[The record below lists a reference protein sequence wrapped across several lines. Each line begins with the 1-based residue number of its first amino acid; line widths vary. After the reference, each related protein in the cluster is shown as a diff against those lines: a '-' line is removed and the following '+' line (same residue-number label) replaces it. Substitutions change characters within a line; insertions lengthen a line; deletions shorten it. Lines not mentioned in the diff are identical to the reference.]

1 VTIRQEMTVGR
12 RARLPLLVGLG
23 CVLALIAADM
33 VFVFV
38 RGRDGKAAHGTL
50 TTVAVG
56 SNPSAIAVDP
66 ESGHV
71 FVAGADAGTVRM
83 LDGGAGTML
92 RAVAVGQDPSA
103 LAVDPATRR
112 VFVCNIDMVS
122 VLDARSGA
130 LAATIPVGANPFGIV
145 VDVPDGRVF
154 TVNPIDGT
162 VDMLDATTGTV
173 LRRTRV
179 GLRPVSAALDAHT
192 RRLLVADS
200 GGGAVSVLDART
212 NAVVGTVS
220 IGAHTAAVAID
231 ARTGRAVVGYA
242 DSEEENAGLAGPG
255 LSVVDTGRL
264 AVVRSL
270 GQSQVPHGVAAI
282 AVDER
287 TARAFVVNHNTDA
300 VAVLDTRTGA
310 LLRTVAVGAH
320 PIAVAVDTRAGHVFV
335 VNLDGHSVSVL
346 DAASGRLQRT
356 FAVSATPVAVAV
368 DDATGQA
375 FVAVSAGGTEQI
387 PDPWRDIPG
396 WVSRGIQRW
405 LPFLP
410 RPGSYT
416 RTPPP
421 TMVTIDESR
430 L

>member
-1 VTIRQEMTVGR
+1 VLIRQNTSRDR
-12 RARLPLLVGLG
+12 RARLPLLLGLG
-23 CVLALIAADM
+23 CVLALVVAGM
-33 VFVFV
+33 VFA
-38 RGRDGKAAHGTL
+38 RGGDGTAAHRVL
-50 TTVAVG
+50 TTVAIG

-66 ESGHV
+66 TSGHV
-71 FVAGADAGTVRM
+71 FVAGADSGTVRM
-83 LDGGAGTML
+83 LDGGAGTMA
-92 RAVAVGQDPSA
+92 RTVTVGQDPSA
-103 LAVDPATRR
+103 LAVDPATHR
-112 VFVCNIDMVS
+112 VFVCNIDTVS
-122 VLDARSGA
+122 VLDARSSA
-130 LAATIPVGANPFGIV
+130 LVATVPVGANPFGIV
-145 VDVPDGRVF
+145 VDVPDRRVF

-162 VDMLDATTGTV
+162 VDMLDAATGTI

-179 GLRPVSAALDAHT
+179 GLRPVSAALDARA

-200 GGGAVSVLDART
+200 GGGTVSVLDART
-212 NAVVGTVS
+212 GAVVGTIS

-242 DSEEENAGLAGPG
+242 DSEEDNAGLAGPG
-255 LSVVDTGRL
+255 LSVVDTRHL
-264 AVVRSL
+264 AVVRNL

-320 PIAVAVDTRAGHVFV
+320 PIAVAVDTRASHVFV

-346 DAASGRLQRT
+346 DAGSGRLQRT
-356 FAVSATPVAVAV
+356 FALPATPIAVAV

-375 FVAVSAGGTEQI
+375 FVAVSAGGTEQL
-387 PDPWRDIPG
+387 PDPWRDVPG
-396 WVSRGIQRW
+396 WVPRGIQRW

-410 RPGSYT
+410 RPGSST
-416 RTPPP
+416 RTLPPS
-421 TMVTIDESR
+421 MVTIDESR